1 MSIFKTLFRLF
12 MTLCLL
18 SEMARNVSG
27 EQIIKSVT
35 WELEISIKFETTVIQ
50 SYQPPAPECKRPSRP
65 VLIPSYKDC
74 NRAFYNLGFK
84 DGMLRTQDVSVK
96 QTYGNCAIE
105 VRCGGHPITVSA
117 GRLLADVDANKSGGY
132 KNLASTCLVNDQIG
146 KVFVAGGCSVEVWHH
161 SHHSH

>member
-1 MSIFKTLFRLF
+1 MFIFKTLFRLLA
-12 MTLCLL
+12 LCLL
-18 SEMARNVSG
+18 SKMARNVSG
-27 EQIIKSVT
+27 ETHKSVT
-35 WELEISIKFETTVIQ
+35 WELEITIRFETTVIQ
-50 SYQPPAPECKRPSRP
+50 SYRPPAPKCKRPSRP

-117 GRLLADVDANKSGGY
+117 GRLLADVDVNKSGGY
-132 KNLASTCLVNDQIG
+132 KNLASTCLADNKIG

-161 SHHSH
+161 SHHN